1 MRSSPGCR
9 AAGVWP
15 PDADEPPP
23 TAPTLF
29 DRGPEIA
36 RAGPRAPRPRSAFPA
51 SSAAPP
57 PPVPTGPVTLG
68 FWDDDESVDPAPI
81 GLPEPGAALELGRA
95 ALVAGSPDEAALHLG
110 LALRLAP
117 ALAPAVLEATAG
129 ARGPAVAMVRGDA
142 YRLAGHEAEAR
153 NAYADAARGGPPERR
168 KRARIKPSKP
178 AAADDADMLEM
189 DPLEALEDGAEATRA
204 APTATRSPPTTTR
217 RRRQPRDGHR

>member
-1 MRSSPGCR
+1 MPR
-9 AAGVWP
+9 AGVWP

-29 DRGPEIA
+29 DRGPEEG
-36 RAGPRAPRPRSAFPA
+36 GPGRGRRLRGGIPGVVRGADPA
-51 SSAAPP
+51 A
-57 PPVPTGPVTLG
+57 VPTGPVTLG

-189 DPLEALEDGAEATRA
+189 DPLEALDEGADGDRG
-204 APTATRSPPTTTR
+204 APTATRSPPTATR
-217 RRRQPRDGHR
+217 RRRQPRDGHQ